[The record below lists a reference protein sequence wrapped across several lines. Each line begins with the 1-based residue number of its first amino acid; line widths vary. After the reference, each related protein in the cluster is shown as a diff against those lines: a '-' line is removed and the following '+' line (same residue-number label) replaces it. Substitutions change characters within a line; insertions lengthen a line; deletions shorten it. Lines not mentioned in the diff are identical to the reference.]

1 MQAFLRPPLEVDEMT
16 KFPKQLLLATA
27 AIGLLTACGED
38 EAGDDHAIHGT
49 NHSEIMAEAGQSDS
63 TDTALG
69 VPAEPD
75 EATRTIEVSM
85 RETEDGRMIFVPGSI
100 EVAEG
105 ETVRFAIVNDGQIAH
120 EFVLGTVE
128 DNGEHKAEMEAMT
141 EMHKHDSPTSITLE
155 PGETGELAWTFTTAG
170 IFEFAC
176 LIPGHYEAG
185 MYGPLTVRQL

>member
-1 MQAFLRPPLEVDEMT
+1 MKIFSKRFPLAI
-16 KFPKQLLLATA
+16 AT
-27 AIGLLTACGED
+27 IGLLSSCGQGEL
-38 EAGDDHAIHGT
+38 GDDHAMHGAD
-49 NHSEIMAEAGQSDS
+49 HSETMPDAGQ
-63 TDTALG
+63 TAATETAIG
-69 VPAEPD
+69 VPAQPS

-105 ETVRFAIVNDGQIAH
+105 ETVRFAIANNGQIAH
-120 EFVLGTVE
+120 EFVLGTKE
-128 DNGEHKAEMEAMT
+128 DNAEHKAEMEAMP
-141 EMHKHDSPTSITLE
+141 EMHKHDTPKSITLE
-155 PGETGELAWTFTTAG
+155 PGGTGELAWTFTTAG